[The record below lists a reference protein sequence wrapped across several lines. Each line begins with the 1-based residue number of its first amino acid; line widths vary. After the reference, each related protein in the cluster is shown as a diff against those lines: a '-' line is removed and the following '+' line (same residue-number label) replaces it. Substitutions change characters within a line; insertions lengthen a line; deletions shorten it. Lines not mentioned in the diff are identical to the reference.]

1 MMATYREL
9 LAKESPEM
17 QARVA
22 ERVEEASIQIALGML
37 RDELN
42 ISQTELAAIMGVK
55 QPSVAR
61 IEQTDNDPRLS
72 TLKRYV
78 KALGGELSLDIT
90 LPTGKRVAIHL

>member
-1 MMATYREL
+1 MATYREL

-22 ERVEEASIQIALGML
+22 ERVEEVSIQIALSML

-42 ISQTELAAIMGVK
+42 ISQTELAAVMGVK

-61 IEQTDNDPRLS
+61 MEQTDNDPRLS

-78 KALGGELSLDIT
+78 KALGGELSLDVT
-90 LPTGKRVAIHL
+90 LPTGKRVAFHI

>member
-1 MMATYREL
+1 MSTYKEL

-17 QARVA
+17 QARIA
-22 ERVEEASIQIALGML
+22 ERVEEASLRIALSML

-42 ISQTELAAIMGVK
+42 ISQTELAAMMGIK

-61 IEQTDNDPRLS
+61 MEQPDNDPRLS

-78 KALGGELSLDIT
+78 QALGGELSLDVT
-90 LPTGKRVAIHL
+90 LPTGKRIAFNI

>member
-1 MMATYREL
+1 MSTYREL

-17 QARVA
+17 QSRVA
-22 ERVEEASIQIALGML
+22 DRVEEASIRIALSAL

-42 ISQTELAAIMGVK
+42 ISQTEMATMMGVK

-61 IEQTDNDPRLS
+61 MEQADNDPRLS

-78 KALGGELSLDIT
+78 KALGGELSLDVT
-90 LPTGKRVAIHL
+90 LPGGKRVAFHL

>member
-1 MMATYREL
+1 
-9 LAKESPEM
+9 M

-22 ERVEEASIQIALGML
+22 ERVEEASLRIALSML

-42 ISQTELAAIMGVK
+42 ISQTELAAMMGIK

-61 IEQTDNDPRLS
+61 MEQPDNDPRLS

-78 KALGGELSLDIT
+78 QALGGELSLDVT
-90 LPTGKRVAIHL
+90 LPTGKRIALNI

>member
-1 MMATYREL
+1 MATYREL

-22 ERVEEASIQIALGML
+22 ERVEEASIQIALSQL
-37 RDELN
+37 RDELK
-42 ISQTELAAIMGVK
+42 ISQTELAAVIGVK

-61 IEQTDNDPRLS
+61 MEQADNDPRLS

-78 KALGGELSLDIT
+78 KALGGELSLEVT
-90 LPTGKRVAIHL
+90 LPTGKRIAFHL